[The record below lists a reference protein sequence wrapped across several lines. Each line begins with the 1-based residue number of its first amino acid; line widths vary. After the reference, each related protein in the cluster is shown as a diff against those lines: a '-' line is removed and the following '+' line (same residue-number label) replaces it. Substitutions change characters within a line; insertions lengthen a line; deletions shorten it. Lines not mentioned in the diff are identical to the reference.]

1 LSLQKNHVSHHLVQ
15 VLVAQVDLL
24 AAKVQAMHLIVMAKA
39 KAKVSAKV
47 KVRVRV
53 KAKAR
58 HSSKI
63 ILQSQQVLS
72 LLVQASLLQV
82 LSLAAENL
90 QVKSAHLRK

>member
-39 KAKVSAKV
+39 KVKAKVSAK
-47 KVRVRV
+47 VRV

>member
-39 KAKVSAKV
+39 KAKVKVSAK
-47 KVRVRV
+47 VRV

>member
-39 KAKVSAKV
+39 KVKVKVSAK
-47 KVRVRV
+47 VRV